1 MKERTAVGPESAGA
15 TLDRPHVWVP
25 GDAQWPGPPL
35 LLLHGTGGTERDL
48 LPLARDLAPGAAL
61 LAPRGTVLD
70 PVTPRFFR
78 RLRAGAFDEEDL
90 LARAAELA
98 TFVSAAAAE
107 YGFTAGTVTAI
118 GFSNGANAA
127 SALMLLHPETVS
139 AAILVSAMPPFR
151 RPPATELTGHR
162 VLISNGLRDPMAPPS
177 LTTRLVEDLTSRGAD
192 VDVLQHSGGHQLAA
206 AHLPLMREFVSGRN
220 NAVLDRTSDL

>member
-1 MKERTAVGPESAGA
+1 MVGPMPAGA

-70 PVTPRFFR
+70 PAMPRFFR
-78 RLRAGAFDEEDL
+78 RSRVGAFDEDDL

-98 TFVSAAAAE
+98 AFISAAAAE
-107 YGFTAGTVTAI
+107 YCFEPGTMTAI
-118 GFSNGANAA
+118 GFSNGANVA
-127 SALMLLHPETVS
+127 SALMLLHPQVLG

-151 RPPATELTGHR
+151 RPPPTRLAGHR
-162 VLISNGLRDPMAPPS
+162 VLISNGLRDPLAPPS
-177 LTTRLVEDLTSRGAD
+177 LTARLVEDFSSRGAE
-192 VDVLQHSGGHQLAA
+192 VDVLQHPGGHQLAA
-206 AHLPLMREFVSGRN
+206 AHLPLMRDFVSGQSR
-220 NAVLDRTSDL
+220 